1 MFSTRLLAANED
13 VPFPRPVQCTV
24 VPVNDA
30 NVAPATVTILIF
42 PDVAVVNDTVAMTD
56 ASFLTRLDRTTE
68 GSVRIPALVSLIMN
82 AKHVRMKTVAIFIL
96 F

>member
-1 MFSTRLLAANED
+1 
-13 VPFPRPVQCTV
+13 
-24 VPVNDA
+24 
-30 NVAPATVTILIF
+30 
-42 PDVAVVNDTVAMTD
+42 VAMTD